1 VTEFAPQ
8 TASDAREEPS
18 KYTQAEVDAFIHE
31 TTHWMQGD
39 ACVQRYARHDS
50 TVGTSALFADGKHID
65 TGKTYAQADSEK

>member
-1 VTEFAPQ
+1 
-8 TASDAREEPS
+8 
-18 KYTQAEVDAFIHE
+18 
-31 TTHWMQGD
+31 MQGD